1 MSKGRIL
8 VVDDESF
15 FRDLYAEVLED
26 EGFDVETASTGR
38 EALSIIESGSFDL
51 VITDFVM
58 PDIDGLEV
66 LERTKQQNALTD
78 VIVVTGHG
86 TIESAIAALKGG
98 AFDYIR
104 KPVNHDELVLT
115 VKRCMEQ
122 KRLLEENKEMRQSI
136 KLSELSRTLVAT
148 LDINR
153 LYTLIPDSLLQ
164 IVPAEAGI
172 CILRKKDGDGFCV
185 KGVTHMDRETAEE
198 IVRAVGP
205 KIEGLLSTAGHIKMV
220 HSGDLLKNCST
231 ALQRFRTLFVAPLR
245 KGGECAGYILI
256 LSCIDTGRF
265 SPRDIKDAGFLAE
278 QASLAFENA
287 LKYEAAKA
295 LEYVDTLTDLYNP
308 RYLDTVLEKELKRA
322 DRLKFPVTVL
332 FMDIDDFKKVNDTYG
347 HLVGSK
353 VLVEVGRLV
362 VKCVREID
370 TVVRYGGDEYTVVLV
385 DADTEAAFHVADR
398 IRNMIEEHRF
408 LEREGRNVRITVSI
422 GLATYPVHAKGKK
435 ELLEI
440 ADRAMYR
447 GKCSTKNVV
456 YIAPSTGSGS

>member
-1 MSKGRIL
+1 MTKGRIL
-8 VVDDESF
+8 VVDDEAF
-15 FRDLYAEVLED
+15 FRTLYSEVLAG
-26 EGFDVETASTGR
+26 EGFDVETAKTGG
-38 EALSIIESGSFDL
+38 EALTRIEAGDYDV

-58 PDIDGLEV
+58 PDINGLEV

-148 LDINR
+148 LDLKR
-153 LYTLIPDSLLQ
+153 LYTLLLDSLLQ
-164 IVPAEAGI
+164 IIPAQAGI
-172 CILRKKDGDGFCV
+172 CILRKSGEKGFCI
-185 KGVTHMDRETAEE
+185 KGVTHITPGEAKK
-198 IVRAVGP
+198 IVDAVDER
-205 KIEGLLSTAGHIKMV
+205 IEGLIGSGENIKIVPAGERT
-220 HSGDLLKNCST
+220 D
-231 ALQRFRTLFVAPLR
+231 ALGRFRTLVVAPLR
-245 KGGECAGYILI
+245 KGGDTAGYILV
-256 LSCIDTGRF
+256 LSRVEKEGF
-265 SPRDIKDAGFLAE
+265 SPVDVKSAAFLAD

-287 LKYEAAKA
+287 LKYAEARA

-308 RYLDTVLEKELKRA
+308 RYLDAVLEKELKRA
-322 DRLKFPVTVL
+322 DRLRFPVTVL
-332 FMDIDDFKKVNDTYG
+332 FMDIDDFKKVNDTKG

-362 VKCVREID
+362 LRCVREID

-385 DADTEAAFHVADR
+385 DADTEAAYRVADR
-398 IRNMIEEHRF
+398 IRNTIKEHRF
-408 LEREGRNVRITVSI
+408 LEREGHEVRITVSI
-422 GLATYPVHAKGKK
+422 GLATYPIHARGKK
-435 ELLEI
+435 ELIET

-447 GKCSTKNVV
+447 GKCATKDVV
-456 YIAPSTGSGS
+456 YVATTPAGGTER